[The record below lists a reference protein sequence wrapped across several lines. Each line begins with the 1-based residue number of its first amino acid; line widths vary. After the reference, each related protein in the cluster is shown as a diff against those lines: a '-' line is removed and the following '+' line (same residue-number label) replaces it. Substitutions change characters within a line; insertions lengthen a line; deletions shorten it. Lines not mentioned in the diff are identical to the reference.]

1 MGVFKIPK
9 LLCKEINDAMDRF
22 WWGDSDE
29 QRRMH
34 WFAWWRMCIPKKKL
48 GGMGLCD
55 LHTFNMAMIAK

>member
-1 MGVFKIPK
+1 LKEIIQAIWIFAMGVFKIPE

-34 WFAWWRMCIPKKKL
+34 WFAWWNICISKKL
-48 GGMGLCD
+48 G
-55 LHTFNMAMIAK
+55 